1 MCMAAANN
9 MSLKE
14 CKIWLIYIYMY
25 ISVNLVNV
33 FTSTYIIVLNVSFC
47 LIVVVNGLMVQCLK
61 HNKSFVRLPLI

>member
-1 MCMAAANN
+1 MAAANN